1 MKHEEIIKS
10 LSNKDI
16 NEQMKEL
23 RSLCMLDSDDIHQ
36 REKVCKIIEKLLK
49 EPHPE
54 YDKTPDYTVHPYG
67 SSVNGLGFKGCDI
80 DAYVG
85 TENDRDLD
93 PKVHNMLTWKIRME
107 ILHRLQYQKDGKEKL
122 DGIEN
127 IPNARVPIIK
137 FLHSKSGIHCD
148 LSFSNRRALMNSRFI
163 KMCLEVDSR

>member
-1 MKHEEIIKS
+1 
-10 LSNKDI
+10 
-16 NEQMKEL
+16 
-23 RSLCMLDSDDIHQ
+23 
-36 REKVCKIIEKLLK
+36 
-49 EPHPE
+49 
-54 YDKTPDYTVHPYG
+54 
-67 SSVNGLGFKGCDI
+67 
-80 DAYVG
+80 
-85 TENDRDLD
+85 
-93 PKVHNMLTWKIRME
+93 MLTWKIRME

>member
-10 LSNKDI
+10 LSNIDI

-23 RSLCMLDSDDIHQ
+23 RSLCMLDSDDMHQ
-36 REKVCKIIEKLLK
+36 REKVCKSIENLLK

-54 YDKTPDYTVHPYG
+54 YDKTPEYTVHPYG

-80 DAYVG
+80 DVYVD
-85 TENDRDLD
+85 TENGQDLD
-93 PKVHNMLTWKIRME
+93 PTMHNMLIWKIRME
-107 ILHRLQYQKDGKEKL
+107 ILHRLQYQKNSKEKL

-137 FLHSKSGIHCD
+137 FLHSESGIHCD